1 MDIEARL
8 TTTASPAAVM
18 RYVDDL
24 SAYPAWMSLVHSAAP
39 TLGATSPT
47 WVVELRAA
55 VGPFARSKRLRIVR
69 TVREM
74 PGDQSSA
81 GRVVFERQED
91 DGREHAAWRLEAVV
105 SSVVSSASTANAPV
119 TELVMRLHYNGKL
132 FQSVVEAILQ
142 QHIDAGRTKL
152 GAMLAVP

>member
-74 PGDQSSA
+74 PGDSSSG

-91 DGREHAAWRLEAVV
+91 DGREHAAWRLEA
-105 SSVVSSASTANAPV
+105 VVSSASTANAPV